1 LVATRYLRFKS
12 RYNAEPQRVP
22 LLEKLLARAD
32 ARSLRDDWRA
42 DAFLALEPSG
52 PAPGLAAAAYLS
64 GRGSAAGTLDCRWRG
79 LATPVHYLAEMSN
92 VRLAADGVLKLQA
105 EEAELL
111 ARDFA
116 RTWDDSEFRL
126 EALGALL
133 FCGCRTALLANQSDP
148 ERALGR
154 YIHEFLPTGQDAPA
168 LKRLMS
174 EMEIWLFDHEVN
186 VQRRAR
192 ALPTVSA
199 LWLWGGAA
207 PLGSLPATSAGAAG
221 EDVFFSAFAA
231 KKGRPENVMVVQDE
245 PGAGTWNAAPARW
258 LHAALEDLRRGVIT
272 RLDLSSGAWRFE
284 VTRRWRSRIFRKSK
298 PWWEYF
304 D

>member
-12 RYNAEPQRVP
+12 RFNAEPQRVP

-52 PAPGLAAAAYLS
+52 PVPALAAAAYLS
-64 GRGSAAGTLDCRWRG
+64 GRGSGTLDCRWRG
-79 LATPVHYLAEMSN
+79 LATPVHYLAELSN

-133 FCGCRTALLANQSDP
+133 FCGCRTSLLANQSDP
-148 ERALGR
+148 ERAMGR
-154 YIHEFLPTGQDAPA
+154 Y
-168 LKRLMS
+168 M
-174 EMEIWLFDHEVN
+174 
-186 VQRRAR
+186 RAR
-192 ALPTVSA
+192 AA
-199 LWLWGGAA
+199 
-207 PLGSLPATSAGAAG
+207 
-221 EDVFFSAFAA
+221 D
-231 KKGRPENVMVVQDE
+231 R
-245 PGAGTWNAAPARW
+245 
-258 LHAALEDLRRGVIT
+258 
-272 RLDLSSGAWRFE
+272 
-284 VTRRWRSRIFRKSK
+284 
-298 PWWEYF
+298 
-304 D
+304 